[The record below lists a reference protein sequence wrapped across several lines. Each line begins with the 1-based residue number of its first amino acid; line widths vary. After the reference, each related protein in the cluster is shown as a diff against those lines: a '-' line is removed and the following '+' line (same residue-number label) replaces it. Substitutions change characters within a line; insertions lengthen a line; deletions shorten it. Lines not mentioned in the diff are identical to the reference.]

1 MSVGLLQHS
10 RYLPHH
16 SSSIAERQLFLYS
29 PVVYE
34 ECKTYS
40 DETVVSLSLR
50 SGDDLV
56 IQSPSHEIESI
67 ETHAAPLV
75 GGVRDQA
82 ALDQATLSDAATD
95 HSLPADTQDPLER
108 CVQ

>member
-1 MSVGLLQHS
+1 LGCCNIRDIYPITALVLLSVNCS
-10 RYLPHH
+10 CIP
-16 SSSIAERQLFLYS
+16 LF
-29 PVVYE
+29 YE